1 MPEKKIADR
10 IRDAIRLRGYSIRTE
25 KTYVRWYERYV
36 LFHKVRHPSTM
47 GAVEVEQFLTHL
59 VSEEQI
65 SAATQNQALHAL
77 LFLYREVIGIPL
89 GDIHTLRAKKSTYV
103 QPYLSHDEFLR
114 ILGQLSGVPYLIA
127 AILYG
132 GGLRLL
138 EALRLRVKDLDFE
151 HMTLTVHDAKS
162 NRDRVTF
169 LPDDELFLKP
179 LRDHLVRVRRRYDA
193 EPDTP
198 VSMPPALARKY
209 RGADKRWE
217 WQHVFPS
224 RDLSVDPRTHAVMRH
239 HLHPSSVQKAITA
252 AVRAAAITKRATAH
266 TLRAAFAHRLKEAGC
281 QLDDIQQLM
290 GHADIHTTQ
299 HYLEGQ
305 APAYKRLYGPLSKKP

>member
-209 RGADKRWE
+209 RGPTNAGSGSTSSLR
-217 WQHVFPS
+217 VTCPLTRAPTPS
-224 RDLSVDPRTHAVMRH
+224 CVIICTPVAFRRLLPPPSAPPQLRNAPPPIPSV
-239 HLHPSSVQKAITA
+239 
-252 AVRAAAITKRATAH
+252 
-266 TLRAAFAHRLKEAGC
+266 
-281 QLDDIQQLM
+281 
-290 GHADIHTTQ
+290 
-299 HYLEGQ
+299 
-305 APAYKRLYGPLSKKP
+305 PLSPTG